1 MQDKDLLLENIYS
14 AINQIKR
21 KRKVVN
27 EIKQQLVEHHGL
39 MSGTIQEWLT
49 NPHKSLEGIDV
60 RELYLLTEQL
70 YLKTGDIENLLP
82 DKFFTE
88 VEKKEARIY
97 HASVKRSTLELPI
110 TFEHATKVGNDAYI
124 VPISIKMIDLMLDN
138 MILDYDPELQREMTV
153 SQDLKGNIR
162 YQPTLVRSNLEQ
174 ITDHLLNGTL
184 VPTTLV
190 FNAALSSS
198 TEMEELVFDPKNL
211 TLTVTKEVKL
221 SVVDGFHRCRSA
233 QRALR
238 VNPDLEFNFVAI
250 ITNYSKPMAQRY
262 QYQLAQQSPISS
274 ERVKQLKGDRHSDPI
289 VNRLQVESDLKDRI
303 SQKGNIKPSVNQ
315 LVSYN
320 LLADSIDNYFTINSK
335 KDAKEV
341 GNYLIEFFDELLG
354 SFPEEFITKTTETR
368 KNSIINENNLFV
380 GYIIL
385 ASRLYK
391 EGKSADQIE
400 NIISNI
406 NFNRNNE
413 EWVKAGILDEKGN
426 FTKTDIARDNIA
438 KYFKELDI
446 LETVG

>member
-1 MQDKDLLLENIYS
+1 MQDRELLLENLYPT
-14 AINQIKR
+14 INLIKR
-21 KRKVVN
+21 KRKVIN

-39 MSGTIQEWLT
+39 MSGTIQEWFT
-49 NPHKSLEGIDV
+49 DPQKNLEGIDI

-70 YLKTGDIENLLP
+70 YLKSGNLDIQP

-97 HASVKRSTLELPI
+97 HASVKRSALDLPI

-124 VPISIKMIDLMLDN
+124 IPISIKMIDLMLDN

-153 SQDLKGNIR
+153 KQDLQGNIR
-162 YQPTLVRSNLEQ
+162 YEPTLVKSNLEQ
-174 ITDHLLNGTL
+174 ISEHLLKGSL

-198 TEMEELVFDPKNL
+198 EDEELVFDPKNL
-211 TLTVTKEVKL
+211 TLTVTKGTKL
-221 SVVDGFHRCRSA
+221 AVVDGFHRCRAS

-238 VNPDLEFNFVAI
+238 INPDLEFNFVAI

-262 QYQLAQQSPISS
+262 QYQLSQQSPLSS

-320 LLADSIDNYFTINSK
+320 LLADSIDNYFTINSNK
-335 KDAKEV
+335 EAKDV
-341 GNYLIEFFDELLG
+341 GSFLIEFFDELIG
-354 SFPEEFITKTTETR
+354 SFPEEFITNVSETR
-368 KNSIINENNLFV
+368 KESIINENNMFI
-380 GYIIL
+380 GYTII
-385 ASRLYK
+385 ANKLYQSK
-391 EGKSADQIE
+391 LSPEK
-400 NIISNI
+400 ISEIVNNI
-406 NFNRNNE
+406 NFSRSNNE
-413 EWVKAGILDEKGN
+413 WVEAGILDEKGN
-426 FTKTDIARDNIA
+426 FTKTDKTRDNIA
-438 KYFKELDI
+438 KYFRELDI
-446 LETVG
+446 MEMVG